1 MEFPTSPRSPRF
13 VTSVLDLRN
22 VDEEWRS
29 HVTAL
34 VNDDSAAVNSF
45 ALLALVLRQI
55 RRRVNEITRQCC
67 NVLDVSLFGVTSLFI
82 EILEAVDRQGHF
94 PHVYMDSET
103 VRRSKILERQ
113 KFMVLEIDDHYRS
126 YKEMFHN
133 AGRALERLRNVAKP
147 QGEYP
152 SSQDRDMLSAEESK
166 YEDCEIALC
175 WSLYKLHFQVLLFLD
190 SYSRLFEH
198 LLKQASKT
206 DVSYFFIF
214 FLGGG
219 DIGQY
224 TTFYVTTHI
233 MMMDFKKVIRK

>member
-1 MEFPTSPRSPRF
+1 MEFPSPRLPRF
-13 VTSVLDLRN
+13 VTSVLDTHN
-22 VDEEWRS
+22 IDEQWRS

-34 VNDDSAAVNSF
+34 VNDTSGSAAVNTF
-45 ALLALVLRQI
+45 ALLALLLRQI

-67 NVLDVSLFGVTSLFI
+67 NVLDNSLFGVTSLFV
-82 EILEAVDRQGHF
+82 EILEAVDVQGQC

-133 AGRALERLRNVAKP
+133 AGRALERLRNAAKP

-166 YEDCEIALC
+166 YEDYEIALC
-175 WSLYKLHFQVLLFLD
+175 WALYKIHFQVLLLLD

-198 LLKQASKT
+198 LQKQASKA
-206 DVSYFFIF
+206 DVS
-214 FLGGG
+214 
-219 DIGQY
+219 
-224 TTFYVTTHI
+224 
-233 MMMDFKKVIRK
+233 